1 MSGVS
6 WNTFGIVV
14 AHPKR
19 FEAWMSGVSWNT
31 FGEVFAGSVVFHVTL
46 HELARSES
54 RQQGQLPS

>member
-1 MSGVS
+1 
-6 WNTFGIVV
+6 IV

-19 FEAWMSGVSWNT
+19 SEAWMSGVSWNT

-54 RQQGQLPS
+54 RHQGQLPS

>member
-1 MSGVS
+1 
-6 WNTFGIVV
+6 FV

-19 FEAWMSGVSWNT
+19 SEAWMSGVSWNT

-54 RQQGQLPS
+54 RHQGQLPS